1 MQQAFQEWILLAGKI
16 EILFQIKICR
26 EVIISIAD
34 WRLQIADFRFHNAY
48 YVDGFE
54 FPFF

>member
-26 EVIISIAD
+26 EGIFSIAD
-34 WRLQIADFRFHNAY
+34 WRLQIADFRFQIAQCLLRRR
-48 YVDGFE
+48 F
-54 FPFF
+54 